1 MNGEREHPADASPR
15 PRSPAGSG
23 PPARGSLGFGIAL
36 AALLALPTLFGY
48 RTLTVRSGSMEP
60 TLEVGSVV
68 INKVSSPL
76 DVAPGDIVTFADPGR
91 RDQLVTHR
99 LRRMRVEGR
108 TAYMVTRGDSNDTVK
123 ALEHPH

>member
-1 MNGEREHPADASPR
+1 MWLA
-15 PRSPAGSG
+15 
-23 PPARGSLGFGIAL
+23 LGFGIAL

-48 RTLTVRSGSMEP
+48 WTLTVRSGSMEP

-108 TAYMVTRGDSNDTVK
+108 TAYMVTRGDSNDTVERWSILTDGRIGRV
-123 ALEHPH
+123 A